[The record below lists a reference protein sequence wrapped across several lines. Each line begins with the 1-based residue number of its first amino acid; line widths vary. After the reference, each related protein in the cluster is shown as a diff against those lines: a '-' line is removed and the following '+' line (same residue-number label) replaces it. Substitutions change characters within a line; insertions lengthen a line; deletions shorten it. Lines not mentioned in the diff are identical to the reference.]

1 MESPP
6 HPIPEPTSSPAAVD
20 VSVGVCTFRR
30 PQLLRACLDSL
41 ASQTNPFGAWDV
53 VVVDN
58 CPDKSAEATVC
69 ECGGRLA
76 EHGIEVRY
84 AAEPKSGVSH
94 ARNRGLAEARH
105 PLVCFLDDDE
115 RAVSG
120 WLATLLEPFATLG
133 EAVDIVA
140 GEVDPDFGDSSRPD
154 WLADELLHM
163 FSCRWG
169 WDTKPRFLQEKEWF
183 GEGNVAFRKRL
194 FAGVGFDPALG
205 RRGDALT
212 SSEGVVFTLLR
223 HQGARA
229 FYAPDAKVSHFIH
242 PERLSKKW
250 LLRRQFLQGMSDC
263 QAHRSIGKPPLV
275 PRITIELHKI
285 LAVDLDTLSTE
296 GLKTY
301 CHVYHRLGYFV
312 AATTT

>member
-1 MESPP
+1 M
-6 HPIPEPTSSPAAVD
+6 PEPTPSPAAVD
-20 VSVGVCTFRR
+20 ATVVVCTFRR
-30 PQLLRACLDSL
+30 LRLLRACLESL
-41 ASQTNPFGAWDV
+41 IAQTNPFGAWDV

-58 CPDKSAEATVC
+58 CPDGSAEATVR
-69 ECGGRLA
+69 ECGERLA
-76 EHGIEVRY
+76 EHGVEARY
-84 AAEPKSGVSH
+84 AAEPKPGVSH

-105 PLVCFLDDDE
+105 PLICFLDDDE
-115 RAVSG
+115 RALSG

-140 GEVDPDFGDSSRPD
+140 GEVDPDFGDSPRPD
-154 WLADELLHM
+154 WLADELLEM

-169 WDTKPRFLQEKEWF
+169 RDTKPRYLQEKEWF

-194 FAGVGFDPALG
+194 FAGVGFDPTLG

-250 LLRRQFLQGMSDC
+250 MLRRQFFQGMSDC
-263 QAHRSIGKPPLV
+263 QAHRSIGRSPLV
-275 PRITIELHKI
+275 PRITIELHKV
-285 LAVDLDTLSTE
+285 LGVDFDRLSTAE
-296 GLKTY
+296 LKAY

>member
-1 MESPP
+1 MEPPP
-6 HPIPEPTSSPAAVD
+6 HPMHAPTSSPPAVD
-20 VSVGVCTFRR
+20 ASIVVCTFRR

-41 ASQTNPFGAWDV
+41 ASQANPFGAWDV
-53 VVVDN
+53 VVIDN
-58 CPDKSAEATVC
+58 CPDGSARATVR
-69 ECGGRLA
+69 ESGGRLA

-84 AAEPKSGVSH
+84 VAESKSGVSH

-105 PLVCFLDDDE
+105 PLICFLDDDE
-115 RAVSG
+115 RALSG
-120 WLATLLEPFATLG
+120 WLTNLLEPFANLG

-140 GEVDPDFGDSSRPD
+140 GEVDPDFGDSPRPD
-154 WLADELLHM
+154 WLADEFLHM

-212 SSEGVVFTLLR
+212 ASEGVVFTLLR
-223 HQGARA
+223 QHGARA

-250 LLRRQFLQGMSDC
+250 MLHRQFFQGMSDC
-263 QAHRSIGKPPLV
+263 HAHRLIGKPPLV
-275 PRITIELHKI
+275 SRITLELHKVQS
-285 LAVDLDTLSTE
+285 VDIDTLSTKE
-296 GLKTY
+296 LKTY
-301 CHVYHRLGYFV
+301 CHVYYRLGYFV
-312 AATTT
+312 AVTTT